1 VRRATPYAVQF
12 LANAGSTV
20 AVVYVPLLARDL
32 GASGSTIGLLVATY
46 QAALLVANVI
56 FGRWADFGN
65 RRAFVVAG
73 TALSA
78 AALAAHVF
86 VHGLAGLFVARAL
99 TGLCMGVFPSA
110 LVAYYYE
117 GSKRLGRFSSSGALG
132 WGAGSLAAGAVA
144 LGWLFPF
151 AGALTALGAVVAF
164 AGLRDQHVRLD
175 QPFFD
180 ARVLGRNWRLYLSYY
195 LRHAGAS
202 SIWAIFPVYMSD
214 VGASRL
220 WVGILYGINPFAQ
233 FLFMNLLERGREKPL
248 IRAGLVVSV
257 FVFLAYGFVPNHY
270 WLVPVQVLLAL
281 SWSLLYIGALKRLL
295 RRNPE
300 RSTAVGMLQ
309 SVVGLAAVTGA
320 LVTGITGAWGYR
332 AVMLGATAFAVAG
345 ALTFLLVPDR
355 ER

>member
-1 VRRATPYAVQF
+1 MRRATPYAVQF

-164 AGLRDQHVRLD
+164 AGLRDQHVRLS

-233 FLFMNLLERGREKPL
+233 FLFMNLLERGR
-248 IRAGLVVSV
+248 
-257 FVFLAYGFVPNHY
+257 
-270 WLVPVQVLLAL
+270 
-281 SWSLLYIGALKRLL
+281 
-295 RRNPE
+295 
-300 RSTAVGMLQ
+300 RSRSSAPGWWCRC
-309 SVVGLAAVTGA
+309 SCSSPTGSCPTT
-320 LVTGITGAWGYR
+320 TGWCRCRYCWRCRGRFFTSARSSGCC
-332 AVMLGATAFAVAG
+332 GATRSARPRSGCCSRLSAS
-345 ALTFLLVPDR
+345 R
-355 ER
+355 R